1 MNKGTTYCIGL
12 GVLIIVLFILN
23 LVMGSIRIPAS
34 DVFSILLGDETA
46 KPSWR
51 FIILESRLPQAITA
65 MLCGGAL
72 AVSGLMLQ
80 TAFRNPLAGPSIFR
94 INSGAGLGVALV
106 MLLLG
111 GSISAGSVSISGFVA
126 ILVAAFIGAM
136 AVMAVIFF
144 FSSIV
149 RNNVMLLIIGIMIG
163 YISNSAISLL
173 NFFATDEGVK
183 SYMVWGMGS
192 FGGVSMKTMP
202 VFASITILALVGA
215 LLLIKPLN
223 ALMLG
228 DRYAENLGINI
239 LRTRNWL
246 LIVTGILTAIT
257 TAFCGPVAF
266 IGLAVPH
273 IARLLLTTDNHRV
286 LLPATILC
294 GAVVALVCNIIC
306 FLPGENGVIP
316 LNAVTPIMG
325 APKAGNKV
333 LLLFFAVCLDG
344 TDQGI
349 VLLWCLGGYTETVV
363 IETVEVRGVTNQ
375 DTVLFYEPVLQF
387 QTGGP
392 VDVRQHIV
400 RLGVHHHQS
409 LYL

>member
-1 MNKGTTYCIGL
+1 LGIFSIFASEMSKGVSYCLGL
-12 GVLIIVLFILN
+12 GLLIVILFILN
-23 LVMGSIRIPAS
+23 LLMGSIRIPVS
-34 DVFSILLGDETA
+34 DVFSILLGNESEKA
-46 KPSWR
+46 SWR
-51 FIILESRLPQAITA
+51 FIVLESRLPQAITA
-65 MLCGGAL
+65 VLCGGAL

-80 TAFRNPLAGPSIFR
+80 TAFRNPLAGPSIFGV
-94 INSGAGLGVALV
+94 NSGAGLGVALV

-126 ILVAAFIGAM
+126 ILIAAFIGAM
-136 AVMAVIFF
+136 AVMAIIFF

-192 FGGVSMKTMP
+192 FGGVSMNTMP
-202 VFASITILALVGA
+202 VFASVTILGLIGA

-246 LIVTGILTAIT
+246 LIVTGLLTAIT

-273 IARLLLTTDNHRV
+273 IARLILTTDNHRV

-294 GAVVALVCNIIC
+294 GGVIALICNLIC

-325 APKAGNKV
+325 AP
-333 LLLFFAVCLDG
+333 
-344 TDQGI
+344 
-349 VLLWCLGGYTETVV
+349 V
-363 IETVEVRGVTNQ
+363 IIYVIAKK
-375 DTVLFYEPVLQF
+375 
-387 QTGGP
+387 
-392 VDVRQHIV
+392 H
-400 RLGVHHHQS
+400 
-409 LYL
+409 